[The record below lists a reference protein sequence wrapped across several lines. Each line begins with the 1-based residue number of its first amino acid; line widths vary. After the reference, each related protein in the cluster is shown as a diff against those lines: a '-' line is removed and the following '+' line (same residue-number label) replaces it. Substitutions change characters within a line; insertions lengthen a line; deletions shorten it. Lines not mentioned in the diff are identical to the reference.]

1 MVEEWKIYTTNE
13 DCDFLLIEEN
23 CKQPIYNPFSL
34 PNVSSV
40 ASDSSDEAG
49 HDDDE
54 LSGEITDLPSI
65 TEDHSERVD
74 QELLRIRERRENPGK
89 SFLVNS
95 IVPRKFEDYTLVF
108 GLISGIV
115 FFGLIFIASSGLVF
129 GDSITIDETLS
140 GTPLDPSECVDKRDE
155 IWFETWVD
163 QDQNLQIRSNN
174 VDHESSSAI
183 FVSIWNQ
190 TEGYE
195 LKIEAETAEGGMGD
209 ISTEIENEDLEDGS
223 FLILVQ
229 IYAWPDDNSDLSN
242 RSFAQL
248 SELVQSNQHETY
260 SSKDFDI
267 SIDTVKSSSLFGS
280 GDFHREI
287 ELFDDGIRACFTIQ
301 KMGAWG
307 WGLMAAEWFGGRE
320 TAMLTGGNAN
330 VPPWYMAMVSLGMSI
345 FFLCVQ
351 YPLMHRLYHRES
363 DDLLSSE
370 QMSRLIENTIE
381 SASDRLH
388 IRPDYDSLRVQDR
401 PISVDVFVKY
411 RTTRRTI
418 ANPIEVKGTII
429 KDILSEFRIFGEMR
443 PLQIKAVCSDG
454 IHDDNPKQD
463 FELMSEDWP
472 NAPLAEDYSKFFE
485 TIGRFGN
492 LEESFRE
499 SMNRWFKKH
508 DVADYGSAIMADEE
522 AVFVRVIYRPITKF
536 AYFLFKPTYHHLQ
549 GDLREQLG
557 RDLEAYLEGRIL
569 VVSARNEKSTLGD
582 RAVAGR
588 VEQSISK
595 SERPSRFL
603 RLLGRIPIFGSR
615 ASSWVETSQNGMDDS
630 EELVGEAMV
639 AKRGGIPG
647 ALLQNPFMG
656 DILSSV
662 EYVAQKNRSRID
674 RYGFWGLIVFVWI
687 PFMAS
692 GVLVGAMLGLVARMR
707 FQRVL
712 AACFIGGTAA
722 SITWAYTARGIIE
735 VMERY
740 HAEAL
745 IPFIILLA
753 IIFTWLKIRD
763 NKRHRREELFRDSMA
778 FFAGASES

>member
-1 MVEEWKIYTTNE
+1 MPHVSGVFDDSPEEKPLEADGELQEIEKEGNSE
-13 DCDFLLIEEN
+13 DQL
-23 CKQPIYNPFSL
+23 
-34 PNVSSV
+34 
-40 ASDSSDEAG
+40 
-49 HDDDE
+49 
-54 LSGEITDLPSI
+54 
-65 TEDHSERVD
+65 ERVD

-95 IVPRKFEDYTLVF
+95 IIPRKFDDYTLVF
-108 GLISGIV
+108 GLISGFV
-115 FFGLIFIASSGLVF
+115 FFGLIFLSSSGLVLA
-129 GDSITIDETLS
+129 DSIVLDETLS

-155 IWFETWVD
+155 IWFESYID
-163 QDQNLQIRSNN
+163 QDQDLIIRSNN
-174 VDHESSSAI
+174 VDSESSSAML
-183 FVSIWNQ
+183 VTLWNQ
-190 TEGYE
+190 TEGYDISME
-195 LKIEAETAEGGMGD
+195 SEIAEGGLGD
-209 ISTEIENEDLEDGS
+209 ISMEIEHEGLEDGAY
-223 FLILVQ
+223 LVLVQ
-229 IYAWPDDNSDLSN
+229 IYAWSVESEDLSN
-242 RSFAQL
+242 RSSDHL
-248 SELVQSNQHETY
+248 SELVATAQHDIY
-260 SSKDFDI
+260 ASKDFDI
-267 SIDTVKSSSLFGS
+267 KVDTVKSSSLFGS
-280 GDFHREI
+280 GDFHREV
-287 ELFDDGIRACFTIQ
+287 EEFDDETRACFTIQ

-330 VPPWYMAMVSLGMSI
+330 VPPWYMATVSLGMSI

-370 QMSRLIENTIE
+370 QMSRLIEKTIE
-381 SASDRLH
+381 SASERLH
-388 IRPDYDSLRVQDR
+388 IRPDYGSLKVQDR
-401 PISVDVFVKY
+401 SISVDVYVNY
-411 RTTRRTI
+411 RTTGRTI
-418 ANPIEVKGTII
+418 VDSIEVKGTII
-429 KDILSEFRIFGEMR
+429 KAILSEFRIFGEMR
-443 PLQIKAVCSDG
+443 PLQIKTVCTDRVREE
-454 IHDDNPKQD
+454 NPSQD
-463 FELMSEDWP
+463 FHLSSEEWSI
-472 NAPLAEDYSKFFE
+472 APLSEDYSRFFG
-485 TIGRFGN
+485 TMGRFGN

-499 SMNRWFKKH
+499 SMSRWFKKH
-508 DVADYGSAIMADEE
+508 DVADYGSAIMADED

-536 AYFLFKPTYHHLQ
+536 AYFLFKPTYQHLQ

-557 RDLEAYLEGRIL
+557 NDLNPFLEGRTL

-588 VEQSISK
+588 VEQSKAKTNRFDWVGLSK
-595 SERPSRFL
+595 
-603 RLLGRIPIFGSR
+603 
-615 ASSWVETSQNGMDDS
+615 NDDS
-630 EELVGEAMV
+630 EELIGEAMV

-707 FQRVL
+707 FERVL
-712 AACFIGGTAA
+712 AACFVGGTAA

-753 IIFTWLKIRD
+753 IFFTWLKISD